1 MGSQRSE
8 SVPTSISATLP
19 AAITPKSTAGDHG
32 KGRLP
37 LPSSAFGT
45 PESPASIAV
54 LVVDDD
60 ADMRRYVR
68 RALRH
73 MEARVSRVI
82 EAGDGEE
89 AIQQLQQEQVGLVI
103 SDVVMPVMDGYALS
117 RAIRDTTPPAEMP
130 ILLITG
136 EDTPRE
142 AADRARN
149 AGAQA
154 VLQKPFN
161 AHSLCRAVEA
171 VLDGDAQTQ

>member
-1 MGSQRSE
+1 M
-8 SVPTSISATLP
+8 
-19 AAITPKSTAGDHG
+19 
-32 KGRLP
+32 
-37 LPSSAFGT
+37 
-45 PESPASIAV
+45 

-60 ADMRRYVR
+60 AEMRRYVR

-73 MEARVSRVI
+73 MEARVSRVF

-89 AIQQLQQEQVGLVI
+89 AMEQLHQEQVGLVI

-117 RAIRDTTPPAEMP
+117 RAIRVSRPSTEIP

-142 AADRARN
+142 AADRARS

-161 AHSLCRAVEA
+161 AHTLCRAVES
-171 VLDGDAQTQ
+171 VLDGNS

>member
-1 MGSQRSE
+1 MA
-8 SVPTSISATLP
+8 PT
-19 AAITPKSTAGDHG
+19 GD
-32 KGRLP
+32 
-37 LPSSAFGT
+37 GT
-45 PESPASIAV
+45 QAQTTSIAV

-73 MEARVSRVI
+73 METRVSLII
-82 EAGDGEE
+82 EAGNGEE
-89 AIQQLQQEQVGLVI
+89 AMRQLGHTSVGLVI
-103 SDVVMPVMDGYALS
+103 SDVIMPLMDGYELS
-117 RAIRDTTPPAEMP
+117 RAIRDTTPPAETP

-142 AADRARN
+142 AADRARH

-171 VLDGDAQTQ
+171 VLDGDTHA